1 MSLFLNFVIDG
12 FVVGSL
18 YALVAIGFVLL
29 YKMSGIINF
38 AQGEFV
44 MMGGYAAV
52 MMTLVWKLPFPIV
65 FLLTVILAAFFG
77 LIIER
82 VVARPMIGEDVISII
97 MATIGLASVLRGVAP
112 MLWGADT
119 KAFPNIF
126 PKEPIYIL
134 GSPISQLNIWAVG
147 FSLLF
152 VALFWAFFKFTRIG
166 VAMQAV
172 ADDQQAAQSMG
183 ISVKTVFA
191 YSWAIAG
198 IVAAVGG
205 ILWGNLIG
213 VDAFLAFL
221 GLKVFPVVILGGLES
236 IGGAIIGGIIIG
248 VLENLAA
255 GYIDPI
261 VGGGVKDIAPFIIL
275 VIVLMIKPYGL
286 FGRPMIRRV

>member
-1 MSLFLNFVIDG
+1 MQLFIAFLIDG

-18 YALVAIGFVLL
+18 YALVALGFVLL

-52 MMTLVWKLPFPIV
+52 MMTLAGLPFWLVFILSIV
-65 FLLTVILAAFFG
+65 LAAIFG
-77 LIIER
+77 LVIER
-82 VVARPMIGEDVISII
+82 AVARPMIGEDVIAII
-97 MATIGLASVLRGVAP
+97 MATIGLASVLRGLAP
-112 MLWGADT
+112 MFWGADT
-119 KAFPNIF
+119 KAFPGVF
-126 PKEPIYIL
+126 PTTPIEFL
-134 GSPISQLNIWAVG
+134 GVPISQINIYAVG
-147 FSLLF
+147 FAILF

-172 ADDQQAAQSMG
+172 ADDQQAALSMG

-236 IGGAIIGGIIIG
+236 IGGAIIAGIIIG

-255 GYIDPI
+255 GYIDPL
-261 VGGGVKDIAPFIIL
+261 VGGGIKDVAPFIIL
-275 VIVLMIKPYGL
+275 VIVLMIRPYGL

>member
-1 MSLFLNFVIDG
+1 MQLFIAFLIDG

-18 YALVAIGFVLL
+18 YALVALGFVLL

-52 MMTLVWKLPFPIV
+52 MMTLAGLPFWLVFILSIV
-65 FLLTVILAAFFG
+65 LAAIFG
-77 LIIER
+77 LVIER
-82 VVARPMIGEDVISII
+82 AVARPMIGEDVIAII
-97 MATIGLASVLRGVAP
+97 MATIGLASVLRGLAP
-112 MLWGADT
+112 MFWGADT
-119 KAFPNIF
+119 KAFPGVF
-126 PKEPIYIL
+126 PTAPIEFL
-134 GSPISQLNIWAVG
+134 GVPISQINIYAVG
-147 FSLLF
+147 FAILF

-172 ADDQQAAQSMG
+172 ADDQQAALSMG

-236 IGGAIIGGIIIG
+236 IGGAIIAGIIIG

-255 GYIDPI
+255 GYIDPL
-261 VGGGVKDIAPFIIL
+261 VGGGIKDVAPFIIL
-275 VIVLMIKPYGL
+275 VIVLMIRPYGL

>member
-1 MSLFLNFVIDG
+1 MQLFISFVIDG

-18 YALVAIGFVLL
+18 YALVALGFVLL

-52 MMTLVWKLPFPIV
+52 MMTLAGIPFWLV
-65 FLLTVILAAFFG
+65 FILSIILAAIFG
-77 LIIER
+77 LVIER
-82 VVARPMIGEDVISII
+82 IVARPMIGEDVISII
-97 MATIGLASVLRGVAP
+97 MATIGLASVLRGIAP
-112 MLWGADT
+112 MLCGADT
-119 KAFPNIF
+119 KAFPGIF
-126 PKEPIYIL
+126 PTTPIEVL
-134 GSPISQLNIWAVG
+134 GVPISQINIWAVG
-147 FSLLF
+147 FSILF

-172 ADDQQAAQSMG
+172 ADDQQAATSMG

-198 IVAAVGG
+198 IVAAIGG

-221 GLKVFPVVILGGLES
+221 GIKVFPVVILGGLES
-236 IGGAIIGGIIIG
+236 IGGAIIAGIVIG
-248 VLENLAA
+248 ILENLAA
-255 GYIDPI
+255 GYIDPL
-261 VGGGVKDIAPFIIL
+261 VGGGMKDVPPFIIL
-275 VIVLMIKPYGL
+275 VIVLMIRPYGL